1 MDNRSRAYEEQ
12 HLQETI
18 AHAASQAE
26 LASAQLSVLDKEI
39 PKMIDQF
46 THDNFDLYSDI
57 VVALDKQKGLRD
69 LLNRCKRA
77 VNQPYFGRVDFAE
90 NEGEPKPFY
99 IGRGGIY
106 NDEAR
111 SAVVIDWRTPLAS
124 LYYDAD
130 LGEASYESHDE
141 LIKGYMSLKRTY
153 SIAQGKL
160 EGYYDSDI
168 VTNDELLQAYLAKN
182 ADAVLRDIVAT
193 IQKDQNDIIRI
204 QPYFNVIV
212 QGVAGSGKTTV
223 AMHRLAYLIF
233 NYSQYMSSD
242 QYAVIGTNKMFLSY
256 VSGMLPDLGVESVT
270 QMVMPE
276 LLEAYLKYDHIAAP
290 LDTKTAPLRS
300 SLAFFE
306 DIKEYMD
313 SLDRDI
319 LLHQLSLLDEVILT
333 EKDIEE
339 LFLGGLKKPLLT
351 RAEMLNEYL
360 SDKVKRKKP
369 ELELLL
375 EKNCDQAVSQ
385 FKKGIKGPY
394 QSTSEIIDNKYIALK
409 RLYAEA
415 KALKNIY
422 IKKINSLTEERVYG
436 NFLKLRG
443 IKKPKQWDV
452 YDLAALAYIASRLRP
467 MNSQLRH
474 IIIDEAQDFGPM
486 LYMCL
491 TEIYPSAT
499 FTILGDVLQNIG
511 EGVGITDWDE
521 ILGSVFKEH
530 NTRFC
535 VLSKSYR
542 NTVEIA
548 ETANRLS
555 ARSGAARYELVPVVR
570 HGKAVE
576 FSEFPSDKE
585 LEEAAVEEALR
596 WEKGSLA
603 LICPDTASARRL
615 AAKLP
620 DCGLICSDDADAHYE
635 GGVTIFDSGS
645 VKGLE
650 FDRVV
655 VCGAGARDYPDNPR
669 TVRLLYVVLT
679 RALHELRVM
688 TVKGSGGL
696 FDIV

>member
-1 MDNRSRAYEEQ
+1 MDNKSRAYEEQ
-12 HLQETI
+12 HFTETVTY
-18 AHAASQAE
+18 AAAKAE
-26 LASAQLSVLDKEI
+26 VASAQLSVLDKDI
-39 PKMIDQF
+39 KSMI
-46 THDNFDLYSDI
+46 THFHDDNFDLYSDI
-57 VVALDKQKGLRD
+57 IVSLDKQKGLRD
-69 LLNRCKRA
+69 LLNRCSRA
-77 VNQPYFGRVDFAE
+77 INQPYFGLVDFAE
-90 NEGEPKPFY
+90 TENETKVYY
-99 IGRGGIY
+99 IGRGGLY
-106 NDEAR
+106 NDEAH
-111 SAVVIDWRTPLAS
+111 SVIIIDWRTPLAN

-130 LGEASYESHDE
+130 MGEASYTSQDE
-141 LIKGYMSLKRTY
+141 IIKGYMSLKRTY
-153 SIAQGKL
+153 SIAGGKL
-160 EGYYDSDI
+160 DGYYDSDM
-168 VTNDELLQAYLAKN
+168 VTNDELLQSYLAKN
-182 ADAVLRDIVAT
+182 ADTVLRDIVAT

-233 NYSQYMSSD
+233 NYSQYMTSD
-242 QYAVIGTNKMFLSY
+242 QYAIIGTNKMFLSY

-276 LLEAYLKYDHIAAP
+276 LLETYLKYDHTAAP
-290 LDTKTAPLRS
+290 LDIKTAPLRS
-300 SLAFFE
+300 KLEYF
-306 DIKEYMD
+306 DNLKEYMD
-313 SLDRDI
+313 SLDKDI
-319 LLHQLSLLDEVILT
+319 LLHQLTLLDEVLLT
-333 EKDIEE
+333 EKDIME

-360 SDKVKRKKP
+360 ADKVKRKKP

-385 FKKGIKGPY
+385 FKKGVTGAYI
-394 QSTSEIIDNKYIALK
+394 STSEIIDTKYITLK
-409 RLYAEA
+409 RLYAEV

-422 IKKINSLTEERVYG
+422 IKKINGLTEERVYAD
-436 NFLKLRG
+436 FLKVRG

-452 YDLAALAYIASRLRP
+452 YDLAALSYIVSRLRP

-486 LYMCL
+486 LYKCL

-511 EGVGITDWDE
+511 EGVGIIDWDE
-521 ILGSVFKEH
+521 ILGSIFTAN

-548 ETANRLS
+548 ETANRLTS
-555 ARSGAARYELVPVVR
+555 RSGVAKYEVVPVVR
-570 HGKAVE
+570 HGKPVEVNE
-576 FSEFPSDKE
+576 FSSHVE
-585 LEEAAVEEALR
+585 LEDAAIAEALK

-603 LICPDTASARRL
+603 LVCPDIASAKRL
-615 AAKLP
+615 AARLP
-620 DCGLICSDDADAHYE
+620 GCGLIVSDDADAHYE
-635 GGVTIFDSGS
+635 GGVTVFDSGS

-655 VCGAGARDYPDNPR
+655 VCGVGVKDYPDTPR
-669 TVRLLYVVLT
+669 TIRLLYVVLT
-679 RALHELRVM
+679 RALHELRVLM
-688 TVKGSGGL
+688 VKDSGGL
-696 FDIV
+696 LL